1 MRSCNLPS
9 NSGRNM
15 TSWRLRD
22 VVKIGRKQY
31 LLVEVIL
38 TGKYWER
45 VEYTRR
51 NLVSAGLVKDYSV
64 VLPQVLLAEVEL
76 KKLYRELAN
85 WLKTPI
91 SKLVETPLTVS
102 RELAGLDSQTFS
114 IEFGLRGDFIIN
126 VGHVACTISYQVNA
140 LSGECAYVVDQSCV
154 QTFVDGLGD
163 FISSNTGR

>member
-9 NSGRNM
+9 NSGWNM

-22 VVKIGRKQY
+22 VVKVGRKQY

-38 TGKYWER
+38 TGRYWER

-51 NLVSAGLVKDYSV
+51 NVVSAGLVKDYSV
-64 VLPQVLLAEVEL
+64 VLPQVLLAEAEL

-91 SKLVETPLTVS
+91 SKLIETPLTVG

-114 IEFGLRGDFIIN
+114 IEFGLREDLIID
-126 VGHVACTISYQVNA
+126 VGHTACTVSYQVKA
-140 LSGECAYVVDQSCV
+140 LSGKCAYVVDQSCV
-154 QTFVDGLGD
+154 RTFVEGLGD
-163 FISSNTGR
+163 FLSSDTGR